1 MTEIGSEE
9 MHWLFLREGLSGHP
23 LPDSSVDTSLLSL
36 VFSLVE
42 LLFIPLVY
50 IIFFTER
57 FYIKYSFIVKSM
69 EKEIRREN

>member
-50 IIFFTER
+50 IIFLQ
-57 FYIKYSFIVKSM
+57 KDFIL
-69 EKEIRREN
+69 NTHL